1 MFNPCKIQDN
11 LYWVG
16 AIDWDIRFFHGYTYT
31 TRTGTTYNSYL
42 LRDEKTVLI
51 DGVHHN
57 FFGEWIERISEAID
71 LKKIDYFVCNHI
83 EPDHSG
89 AIPKL
94 MKLLP
99 KIKIITNQ
107 RAKEGLDKYYPNNW
121 DFQIVKTGD
130 TLKLGKNTLR
140 FIEAPMIHWP
150 DSMFTYLNEEEILFS
165 NDAFG
170 QHYASQERFDDEVDF
185 GLIMDENTK
194 YYANILMPLNA
205 TILRKLQE
213 IQKMNLPIRMIL
225 TSHGLNWR
233 KYPDK
238 AIESYFR
245 WARGESKEKIIIAYD
260 TMWFSTEKMA
270 SAILEGITSEG
281 VRAEV
286 YRIPIS
292 DLSDIMKEL
301 LEAKGLLIGSSVAN
315 NHILP
320 TVTKLLAELKSLKP
334 LNKIGSFFGSY
345 GWSKEAPVKEL
356 EAEIKEAGIKLSLP
370 PLNVKYAPSP
380 DELKQCFE
388 FGRNFALE
396 LKKT

>member
-71 LKKIDYFVCNHI
+71 LKKIDYFICNHV
-83 EPDHSG
+83 EMDHSG
-89 AIPKL
+89 SIPK
-94 MKLLP
+94 MMRALP
-99 KIKIITNQ
+99 KAKLVTNQ
-107 RAKEGLDKYYPNNW
+107 RGKDALLKHFFSEW

-130 TLKLGKNTLR
+130 TLNLGKKALR
-140 FIEAPMIHWP
+140 FIEAPMVHWP
-150 DSMFTYLNEEEILFS
+150 DSMFDYLEGEGILFS

-370 PLNVKYAPSP
+370 PINVKYAPSP

>member
-1 MFNPCKIQDN
+1 
-11 LYWVG
+11 
-16 AIDWDIRFFHGYTYT
+16 
-31 TRTGTTYNSYL
+31 
-42 LRDEKTVLI
+42 
-51 DGVHHN
+51 
-57 FFGEWIERISEAID
+57 
-71 LKKIDYFVCNHI
+71 
-83 EPDHSG
+83 
-89 AIPKL
+89 
-94 MKLLP
+94 
-99 KIKIITNQ
+99 
-107 RAKEGLDKYYPNNW
+107 
-121 DFQIVKTGD
+121 
-130 TLKLGKNTLR
+130 
-140 FIEAPMIHWP
+140 
-150 DSMFTYLNEEEILFS
+150 
-165 NDAFG
+165 
-170 QHYASQERFDDEVDF
+170 
-185 GLIMDENTK
+185 MDENAK
-194 YYANILMPLNA
+194 YYANILWPLSA
-205 TILRKLQE
+205 TILRKLLE
-213 IQKMNLPIRMIL
+213 IQKMKLSIKMIL

-245 WARGESKEKIIIAYD
+245 WARGESKERVIIAYY

-270 SAILEGITSEG
+270 TAILEGITAEG
-281 VRAEV
+281 VRAEI

-301 LEAKGLLIGSSVAN
+301 LEATGLLIGSSVAN

-396 LKKT
+396 LKKLDKIEI